1 MCTLRNLTMDKT
13 AYATFNEYRE
23 LTKARAE
30 IGKAIEAIKPALRGV
45 MTDNRLVD
53 EETGE
58 MLVEVTVVKKRIF
71 NQEDFRL
78 DHPELYDDYCYDK
91 EEERINIKLKEPKQN

>member
-1 MCTLRNLTMDKT
+1 MDKQ

-30 IGKAIEAIKPALRGV
+30 VAKAIDEIKPRLRGY
-45 MTDNRLVD
+45 MTDNQMVD

-58 MLVEVTVVKKRIF
+58 VMVEVTIVKKRIF
-71 NQEDFRL
+71 NQEDFRSIY
-78 DHPELYDDYCYDK
+78 PELYDDFCYDK
-91 EEERINIKLKEPKQN
+91 EEERITIKLKEPKTNK

>member
-1 MCTLRNLTMDKT
+1 MDKI

-30 IGKAIEAIKPALRGV
+30 VAKAIEAIKPRLRGV
-45 MTDNRLVD
+45 MTDNKLVD

-58 MLVEVTVVKKRIF
+58 MLAEVTVVKKRIF
-71 NQEDFRL
+71 NQEDFRSIY
-78 DHPELYDDYCYDK
+78 PELYDDFCYDK
-91 EEERINIKLKEPKQN
+91 EEERITIKLKEPKTNK